1 MLEET
6 FASSAGY
13 PLSLILFV
21 GCTMLRPT
29 DALPTYLR
37 DYREMRH
44 SHDHD
49 LLGVFRAVRD
59 LIGVQ
64 RVVYPGSYVHLTPS
78 LVFPR
83 VCYVDSV
90 KGFGAA
96 MQSLDLPAWLDA
108 HKEYAEQVE
117 VTAVEAAYDRIPS
130 TLLAGF
136 GLMISLNAGSVSEE
150 CKPLLAASAHL
161 LANDGHYDAARAHV
175 DADYTLVAA
184 LSADGAVETGEEALR
199 GHFVSKQGQPLTREM
214 LAENAQRSPS
224 KARYKMAR
232 AADAFLFRFK

>member
-1 MLEET
+1 
-6 FASSAGY
+6 
-13 PLSLILFV
+13 
-21 GCTMLRPT
+21 MLRPT

-37 DYREMRH
+37 DYCNMHHCR
-44 SHDHD
+44 D
-49 LLGVFRAVRD
+49 LLGVFRAVCD

-96 MQSLDLPAWLDA
+96 MQSDDLVPWLTA
-108 HKEYAEQVE
+108 HKEYEGPVE
-117 VTAVEAAYDRIPS
+117 FTTIETAYNQIPS
-130 TLLAGF
+130 TLLAVF
-136 GLMISLNAGSVSEE
+136 GLMISLNAGAISQE
-150 CKPLLAASAHL
+150 CKPLLSPGAHF

-175 DADYTLVAA
+175 DGDYTLVAA
-184 LSADGAVETGEEALR
+184 FSAYGAYETGEELLR
-199 GHFVSKQGQPLTREM
+199 GYFVTKQGKPLTREM

-232 AADAFLFRFK
+232 TASAFLFRFK

>member
-1 MLEET
+1 
-6 FASSAGY
+6 
-13 PLSLILFV
+13 
-21 GCTMLRPT
+21 MLRST

-44 SHDHD
+44 HHD
-49 LLGVFRAVRD
+49 LLGVFRAVHD
-59 LIGVQ
+59 LLGVQ
-64 RVVYPGSYVHLTPS
+64 RVVYPGSYIHITPS
-78 LVFPR
+78 LVFPC

-90 KGFGAA
+90 KGFGTA
-96 MQSLDLPAWLDA
+96 MQSDDLVPWLDA
-108 HKEYAEQVE
+108 HKDYTEPVE
-117 VTAVEAAYDRIPS
+117 FTAIETAYNSIPS

-136 GLMISLNAGSVSEE
+136 GLMISLNAGAISQE
-150 CKPLLAASAHL
+150 CKPLLSPSAHL

-184 LSADGAVETGEEALR
+184 LNVNGACETDEDALR
-199 GHFVSKQGQPLTREM
+199 GYFVTKQGQPLTREM
-214 LAENAQRSPS
+214 LAENVQRSPS

>member
-1 MLEET
+1 
-6 FASSAGY
+6 
-13 PLSLILFV
+13 
-21 GCTMLRPT
+21 MLRPA

-37 DYREMRH
+37 DYRKMRH
-44 SHDHD
+44 SHD
-49 LLGVFRAVRD
+49 LIGVFRAVCD

-83 VCYVDSV
+83 VCYLDSV

-96 MQSLDLPAWLDA
+96 MQSDDLVPWLDA
-108 HKEYAEQVE
+108 HKEYAEPVE
-117 VTAVEAAYDRIPS
+117 LTAIETAYNRIPS
-130 TLLAGF
+130 RLLARF
-136 GLMISLNAGSVSEE
+136 GLMVSLNAGAISQD
-150 CKPLLAASAHL
+150 CKPLLAPGAHVV
-161 LANDGHYDAARAHV
+161 ANDGHYDAARARV

-184 LSADGAVETGEEALR
+184 FRADGAYETGEEALR
-199 GHFVSKQGQPLTREM
+199 GYFVSKQGQPLTREM

>member
-1 MLEET
+1 
-6 FASSAGY
+6 
-13 PLSLILFV
+13 
-21 GCTMLRPT
+21 MLRPT

-44 SHDHD
+44 CHD
-49 LLGVFRAVRD
+49 LLGMFRSVRD

-96 MQSLDLPAWLDA
+96 MQSEDLVPWLDA
-108 HKEYAEQVE
+108 HKEYAAPVE
-117 VTAVEAAYDRIPS
+117 LTAIETAYNRIPS

-136 GLMISLNAGSVSEE
+136 ALMISLNAGAISQE
-150 CKPLLAASAHL
+150 CKPLLSPGAHL
-161 LANDGHYDAARAHV
+161 LANDGHYDAARSHL

-184 LSADGAVETGEEALR
+184 LNADGSYETGEEALR
-199 GHFVSKQGQPLTREM
+199 GYFVSKQGQPLTREM
-214 LAENAQRSPS
+214 LAENAQRPPS

-232 AADAFLFRFK
+232 AANAFLFRFK

>member
-1 MLEET
+1 
-6 FASSAGY
+6 
-13 PLSLILFV
+13 
-21 GCTMLRPT
+21 MLRPT

-37 DYREMRH
+37 DYRGTRH
-44 SHDHD
+44 GHD
-49 LLGVFRAVRD
+49 LPGVFRAARD
-59 LIGVQ
+59 LIGSQ

-78 LVFPR
+78 LVFPS

-90 KGFGAA
+90 KGFGVA
-96 MQSLDLPAWLDA
+96 MQSDDLVPWLNA
-108 HKEYAEQVE
+108 HKEYAEPAE
-117 VTAVEAAYDRIPS
+117 VTAIETTYSRIPS

-136 GLMISLNAGSVSEE
+136 GLMISLNAGAISQE
-150 CKPLLAASAHL
+150 CKPLLAPGAHL

-184 LSADGAVETGEEALR
+184 LSADGASETGEEALR
-199 GHFVSKQGQPLTREM
+199 GYFVSKQGLPLTREM

-224 KARYKMAR
+224 KARHKMAR